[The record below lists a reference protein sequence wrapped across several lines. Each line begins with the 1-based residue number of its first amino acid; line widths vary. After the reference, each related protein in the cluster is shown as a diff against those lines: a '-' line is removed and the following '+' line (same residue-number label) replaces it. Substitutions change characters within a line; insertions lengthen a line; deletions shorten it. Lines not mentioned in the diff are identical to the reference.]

1 MRGRRQKSKHLAT
14 EPSRILRSARR
25 SCPFRRGVGWSAQH
39 QRWLSEVRNWG
50 RLKVLHSAAILASA
64 ISRTPSSSSRP
75 SLRRPSI
82 GLLPCRLGGKLTK
95 KGHLPRP
102 GFMQHQMS
110 PVACVSWKRCE
121 PPVCGL
127 AEPQDR
133 HGGLRTQPVGRYTA
147 IGNGIYNVY
156 GNVWELTP
164 DCWSDGY
171 LKNSD
176 PAKRGK
182 ADCS

>member
-1 MRGRRQKSKHLAT
+1 M
-14 EPSRILRSARR
+14 
-25 SCPFRRGVGWSAQH
+25 
-39 QRWLSEVRNWG
+39 RNWG
-50 RLKVLHSAAILASA
+50 RLKVLHSAAIFGIGNFEDTVEQFKAFVEKA
-64 ISRTPSSSSRP
+64 EYRP
-75 SLRRPSI
+75 GKS
-82 GLLPCRLGGKLTK
+82 CRLGGKLTK
-95 KGHLPRP
+95 KGHLLRP

-110 PVACVSWKRCE
+110 PVACVSWKRCG
-121 PPVCGL
+121 PPVYGL

-182 ADCS
+182 ADCSRRVSKGGGWFSSQAHLNLAIRVGCERVRQQRSGF